1 MRWRLLAVILT
12 FSVGCTLSDTR
23 AAEPAVPEA
32 APVEADVAPPSTFVE
47 SIPSGTSAESAPSD
61 VIDTKDLKKLI
72 AQQIDVMDVQDLMK
86 KMARAQ
92 AVLGL
97 EGQTLLKNRASLRR
111 QQDRANSIVT
121 RIESDPLVTD
131 AQALFQNEA
140 FRQELL
146 TALELPSEEEAMTA
160 IAEILKKNRVDAT
173 TLKKLGHAQ
182 QWAEYRDLYD
192 AGLVGIENRL
202 RRLEREF
209 GKNHEK
215 ADVEY
220 PVGLVELAR
229 KYAKEEGGG
238 GDAPPEIPADDLKE
252 LLKQLLGSR
261 PAAGNE

>member
-47 SIPSGTSAESAPSD
+47 SIPPGTSAESSPD
-61 VIDTKDLKKLI
+61 IIDTKELKRLV
-72 AQQIDVMDVQDLMK
+72 ARQIDVMDVQDLMQ

-111 QQDRANSIVT
+111 QQDRATSIVT

-140 FRQELL
+140 FRQEVL
-146 TALELPSEEEAMTA
+146 TALELPSEEETMTA
-160 IAEILKKNRVDAT
+160 ITEILKKNRVDAT

-192 AGLVGIENRL
+192 AGLVGIENRI
-202 RRLEREF
+202 RRLTQRF
-209 GKNHEK
+209 GEEGGK

-220 PVGLVELAR
+220 PVGLVELAK
-229 KYAKEEGGG
+229 KYAQDKDDEVKSPS
-238 GDAPPEIPADDLKE
+238 DMPVDDLKE
-252 LLKQLLGSR
+252 LLRTLLSGP
-261 PAAGNE
+261 PAAGKE